1 MKIVFI
7 DTKGY
12 SDCLNTGLGYLSAA
26 LKKKGHEISVID
38 FNNKK
43 GDEDSRIMATKDAD
57 IIGFSI
63 KSATLKSAVE
73 AAAKTKQINKKALMI
88 AGGPHITIDGYS
100 FMKEHDVFDIAVIGE
115 GESTIC
121 EIAGGKKP
129 EKISGIIFR
138 NGRKITPNTRK
149 EWIKNLDGLTFP
161 DYDSFDSVGGKIG
174 SYPLVTSRGCPYNCT
189 YCSVGDVIG
198 KRWRAR
204 SPENIIKELFHAKE
218 HYKSNEFRILD
229 DDFTLD
235 MNRAKKLCQMM
246 IDEKLGMKWLCP
258 NGIRADRL
266 DAELLELMKE
276 SGCYSISLGIESLAP
291 DVFEKINKG
300 ESLEDIRNAVRNAK
314 KAGIRVEGF
323 FIIGLPGSTYKK
335 DKQSIKEAKKLKL
348 DAASWGILVPY
359 PGTKVWEWLASNKDA
374 RILKDWKEGFHL
386 GIKPE
391 PVFETKD
398 YTASER
404 LKAYYLANM
413 NFAGKRAIAGIFRML
428 LKKI

>member
-7 DTKGY
+7 DPKGH
-12 SDCLNTGLGYLSAA
+12 SDCLNTGLGYISSV
-26 LKKKGHEISVID
+26 LKKKGHEASVID

-43 GDEDSRIMATKDAD
+43 GDDDKRIMAAKDAD

-63 KSATLKSAVE
+63 KSATLKNAVE
-73 AAAKTKQINKKALMI
+73 AAAKIKKINRKAVMI

-100 FMKEHDVFDIAVIGE
+100 FMKEHDIFDMCVAGE
-115 GESTIC
+115 GEEAVK
-121 EIAGGKKP
+121 EIAEGRKP
-129 EKISGIIFR
+129 ERIQGLIFR
-138 NGRKITPNTRK
+138 RGRKIIFSKRRQ
-149 EWIKNLDGLTFP
+149 WAKNLDKLLFP
-161 DYDSFDSVGGKIG
+161 DYDSFDSVSGKIG

-218 HYKSNEFRILD
+218 HYRSNEFRVLD

-246 IDEKLGMKWLCP
+246 IDEELGMKWLCP

-266 DAELLELMKE
+266 DTELLTLMKE
-276 SGCYSISLGIESLAP
+276 SGCYSISLGIESLVP

-300 ESLEDIRNAVRNAK
+300 ERLEDIRNAVRNAK
-314 KAGIRVEGF
+314 NAGIRVEGF
-323 FIIGLPGSTYKK
+323 FIIGLPGSTYEK
-335 DKQSIKEAKKLKL
+335 DKQSIKEAKKLRL

-359 PGTKVWEWLASNKDA
+359 PGTKVWEWLINNKDA
-374 RILKDWKEGFHL
+374 RILKDWREGFHL

-413 NFAGKRAIAGIFRML
+413 NFAGKRAIAGVFRML